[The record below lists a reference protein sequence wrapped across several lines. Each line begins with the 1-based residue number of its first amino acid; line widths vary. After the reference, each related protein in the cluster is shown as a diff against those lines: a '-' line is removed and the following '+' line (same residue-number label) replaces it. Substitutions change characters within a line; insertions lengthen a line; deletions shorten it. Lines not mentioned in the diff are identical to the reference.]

1 MMNKNQ
7 IKAYYNEF
15 IDQTTGAYN
24 IGGLLEALFGENGAQ
39 IFDNNPDA
47 NSIVM
52 QVNSAYNGE
61 DMLDWL
67 VKGIIAL
74 TTYVTGTTDKSKM
87 TINDTKTEL
96 SKRLMVRQADTL
108 YKGDNYSAN
117 QPILDLFNI
126 GYTPYQGSR
135 MTWPYGF
142 RQSENYPAMLL
153 SIPQETQYE
162 EGGTEITVGRKQVL
176 FSLRPYLRVWIR
188 QWTGDTRGN
197 WSLLTTDEH
206 MLDAI
211 SQQLT
216 PVGEN
221 VETLKDLVY
230 TFFQG
235 GNLLW
240 KFCTPYN
247 GNFGGLEI
255 RLKDRNIVHI
265 DGDKSGSGGLS
276 VLLYEDDLPGWLVP
290 ETEYVATAMLS
301 YGDATGIKLEIEFRE
316 DDTFINRKIA
326 LVGQNG
332 NFTVPA
338 NANKIKVAISV
349 TGELGAHVHCGII
362 FGLFASPHFAG
373 DVYAGGEKLATED
386 YVNGLTNDLDER
398 TDELEEKTTTLE
410 SQTAA
415 LETKTSIL
423 KNADGDAKFT
433 GDVFAKGR
441 KLATEKYAEEANAR
455 YVGLL
460 TGDDLIAKYC
470 SHEKREINGVTF
482 QWTSGT
488 TLDLHRASGTAA
500 AEYTLYTGELP
511 WWLAAGK
518 KYDVKCSVERHGGT
532 SVPLELSFSFRSG
545 DRITVVN
552 FANVGG
558 TMTVPSD
565 ADSVEITV
573 DVAAGRPEDI
583 HATLTLGLFP
593 DVVFNGDLTVGGTI
607 IADGS
612 RLASQE
618 YADEKAADA
627 ENNAK
632 AYADGIL
639 APVDARV
646 TAIKNKTDLFTKDGN
661 AAKFTGDVYANNK
674 KLATEESVT
683 AVSGEVDALD
693 GRTDTL
699 ETTTTTLGNRATSL
713 ESRATALETT
723 TTTLANKTSILKND
737 DGAAKFTGDVYAN
750 GEKLATEESVGELTA
765 DKLAIVVAEEL
776 PTGEDIKEKTIYC
789 IPDNKGG
796 HDKWLYVPD
805 ANKTEADCWEQF
817 GGGFGGAMVI
827 IDAEDG
833 ATAGVRPAVGA
844 EGVDYYIQNGDSY
857 THQVYRV
864 IDGTGA
870 WYYIGQDQTLA
881 NRVRD
886 VENNIGTN
894 DSRITSVANR
904 VTKLEDHDAGRAVTL
919 AYEDSNLWLVDENG
933 EQLGESVTIT
943 GGGGGGTSVAYAVKI
958 VSNPDSLGTTFDVTP
973 ATKDAD
979 SKVSFCWYAT
989 QNGAAYTPAN
999 ATLRIEVNGTV
1010 VKTINNASPVE
1021 DPESIQEPDF
1031 ITENVASYLRNGE
1044 NTVRVRISFTSE
1056 EERTIQQQK
1065 TWYINLYKTD
1075 LSWSLAGR
1083 DIAYYDAQR
1092 LSMTFFVESIAHT
1105 TLHYQFVN
1113 SQEEIVSSA
1122 TVNDAD
1128 GTIARTIDIPEG
1140 ETTLFAWLSYTL
1152 RGTTYE
1158 TTKISAV
1165 MVRGVAETT
1174 LSVLDTSIEADQYDT
1189 LAIRWMASGPDTS
1202 YSVEKRVN
1210 GTLISTE
1217 SVERTM
1223 QIWRYKCR
1231 ETGTFTLTLKCGS
1244 VAKNITVVVNAVEG
1258 LAPVTSGL
1266 IMDVDPAGHSNSEA
1280 NKDNFGYIDGNGNNH
1295 PFTFSPNFDWVNGGF
1310 QTDPATGATVFVI
1323 RRGTWINFD
1332 RGLFRRD
1339 DNTATAGKCILMQFQ
1354 VKDCVDYDAKVG
1366 SSYYANDRLGL
1377 RLNAHDAVFEGGGR
1391 NVKVNYCE
1399 ESLIELGLNID
1410 VTKTR
1415 KLAND
1420 AFSGIYKF
1428 WLGGTPANSAP
1439 FTVGESF
1446 APASD
1451 TNPFKIGS
1459 DDCDIWLYRFK
1470 MYNQGLSDGEMLRNF
1485 IVDCPDKEELSE
1497 RYNRN
1502 KIFVNDNALE
1512 GTISVEK
1519 LTAACP
1525 ELFIIEIS
1533 ASEFPQ
1539 GKGSKNAKP
1548 CSIVCTKGG
1557 VKQFEAPNA
1566 KYTLQGTSSMN
1577 YIAAAGNLDIDI
1589 SADWPSGYAMT
1600 SNSIK
1605 VSYFNLKANVASSE
1619 NANNVCAA
1627 DLFNTYYPIKSL
1639 AQKKDSRV
1647 RNTVEG
1653 HPCAVFIHNSG
1664 SGNLILGSATD
1675 DSGTTHNGRVLE
1687 ADKTILY
1694 FAGDMN
1700 NSKNN
1705 TAVFGQSDKEDDDEN
1720 QLFCVEFLSNGQ
1732 TRSRFKASDF
1742 DNECWNKEKE
1752 PIAPKGNH
1760 FEFRYVPDGKE
1771 KAAKEK
1777 FKKMQQWV
1785 WMTDCYPDP
1794 NTGYQFSRDDLPDG
1808 TPVEEHR
1815 AYRREKFKN
1824 ELSQYFDIDG
1834 LAFYYVFTEFFL
1846 AMDQREK
1853 NQFCSYE
1860 PDKNGD
1866 WKFNFSKF
1874 YDADTILGIDNLG
1887 NMSLTYGLE
1896 DHPTTENTGK
1906 LSDDWVYDTGKG
1918 YDQEPVLWAN
1928 LRECFPGKIKEW
1940 YQALDGTLFSA
1951 SKLITK
1957 FRNYQKI
1964 RPEALMIESY
1974 NGVYDDPYIRAGE
1987 TTYLESMFYGQKA
2000 EQREQFLKYQQIY
2013 MSSKYSSNTATN
2025 NALQIRSNPR
2035 QDAADFRKELTFIP
2049 YSDMYCCVGKD
2060 SNNIW
2065 DKQRVS
2071 KGESVTLTDLA
2082 DVDNTVRDNVFV
2094 NVYSINN
2101 IKHVSTA
2108 AYLYPARYTVGNAA
2122 KLQDMLLGAGDNYAN
2137 TNALSVSPE
2146 TVPLA
2151 EEIDLRGQFLV
2162 GNTVALDL
2170 SNNKWLKR
2178 LYLQNSGVTGVT
2190 FADGCPLTET
2200 RLGKNVQ
2207 RIRAKNLNHVTA
2219 FTFENNDY
2227 SALRS
2232 LLVEN
2237 SVGFPLK
2244 AILDNAFSLTNIRLT
2259 GVDLQWADASTLMRI
2274 AMDDNV
2280 HGITADGVDD
2290 GTSAPIIKGT
2300 VTFDNISDADKAT
2313 LQEKFGNG
2321 LTINGG
2327 GGSALHLVTFYNGEK
2342 VFAKE
2347 YVLHGG
2353 NATDPRNAGYGTPT
2367 KAADAHY
2374 TYAFSGW
2381 RGNLTNITKDVD
2393 IYAEYAETV
2402 RTYRVT
2408 FFNGDEEIYHVD
2420 AQYGAEVQYSDA
2432 TAVAAGKP
2440 PYPLKDTKLCV
2451 GFSADGGSTIT
2462 DTFTVHG
2469 NIDAKAQFETVA
2481 VPTNP
2486 KSLNECSWAE
2496 IKAIVENGSLADNGK
2511 WVANGIEWFATTYPS
2526 AATTGNA
2533 KAVTIN
2539 YTVYEDRAG
2548 TTGKKWSPYR
2558 DYYRGNDDYIVTDKS
2573 DTILFFPCATNH
2585 DYKVT
2590 GEIVNGDDASV
2601 LTDWHRF
2608 TTSTDQNTIDTAILA
2623 YRRQARRTNSVTFL
2637 ASQTLDFK
2645 TIFQANT
2652 SNRVSWPNSL
2662 VRKILTGS
2670 GGNTT
2675 SVEYEQIVWNCLP
2688 FDLRAAITPVLK
2700 FSNSGPNTTTSST
2713 DLHVDYVSIDRL
2725 FLPARGELIS
2735 PIMNETTKE
2744 NWYKETYEGEN
2755 DKGLYDC
2762 FTVEGNRAVKDTN
2775 NVPVTYWLRTRGVN
2789 NSVANAVADV
2799 EAISG
2804 KVYSTNGVSIN
2815 ASFSVL
2821 FGFCI

>member
-1 MMNKNQ
+1 MPKKVTDLTVTQELQTDAKVLITQTETEAGVTKERLRRVSLNGYADAKKAEA
-7 IKAYYNEF
+7 IKAANAYADSKKTEAIEAANSYADTKKTEA
-15 IDQTTGAYN
+15 IDAANAY
-24 IGGLLEALFGENGAQ
+24 AGAQ
-39 IFDNNPDA
+39 A
-47 NSIVM
+47 
-52 QVNSAYNGE
+52 
-61 DMLDWL
+61 
-67 VKGIIAL
+67 
-74 TTYVTGTTDKSKM
+74 
-87 TINDTKTEL
+87 
-96 SKRLMVRQADTL
+96 
-108 YKGDNYSAN
+108 
-117 QPILDLFNI
+117 
-126 GYTPYQGSR
+126 
-135 MTWPYGF
+135 
-142 RQSENYPAMLL
+142 
-153 SIPQETQYE
+153 
-162 EGGTEITVGRKQVL
+162 
-176 FSLRPYLRVWIR
+176 
-188 QWTGDTRGN
+188 
-197 WSLLTTDEH
+197 
-206 MLDAI
+206 
-211 SQQLT
+211 
-216 PVGEN
+216 
-221 VETLKDLVY
+221 
-230 TFFQG
+230 
-235 GNLLW
+235 
-240 KFCTPYN
+240 
-247 GNFGGLEI
+247 
-255 RLKDRNIVHI
+255 
-265 DGDKSGSGGLS
+265 
-276 VLLYEDDLPGWLVP
+276 
-290 ETEYVATAMLS
+290 
-301 YGDATGIKLEIEFRE
+301 
-316 DDTFINRKIA
+316 
-326 LVGQNG
+326 
-332 NFTVPA
+332 
-338 NANKIKVAISV
+338 
-349 TGELGAHVHCGII
+349 
-362 FGLFASPHFAG
+362 
-373 DVYAGGEKLATED
+373 
-386 YVNGLTNDLDER
+386 
-398 TDELEEKTTTLE
+398 
-410 SQTAA
+410 
-415 LETKTSIL
+415 
-423 KNADGDAKFT
+423 
-433 GDVFAKGR
+433 
-441 KLATEKYAEEANAR
+441 
-455 YVGLL
+455 
-460 TGDDLIAKYC
+460 
-470 SHEKREINGVTF
+470 
-482 QWTSGT
+482 
-488 TLDLHRASGTAA
+488 AA
-500 AEYTLYTGELP
+500 AE
-511 WWLAAGK
+511 
-518 KYDVKCSVERHGGT
+518 S
-532 SVPLELSFSFRSG
+532 
-545 DRITVVN
+545 N
-552 FANVGG
+552 AN
-558 TMTVPSD
+558 
-565 ADSVEITV
+565 
-573 DVAAGRPEDI
+573 
-583 HATLTLGLFP
+583 
-593 DVVFNGDLTVGGTI
+593 
-607 IADGS
+607 
-612 RLASQE
+612 E
-618 YADEKAADA
+618 YAD
-627 ENNAK
+627 
-632 AYADGIL
+632 
-639 APVDARV
+639 
-646 TAIKNKTDLFTKDGN
+646 
-661 AAKFTGDVYANNK
+661 
-674 KLATEESVT
+674 
-683 AVSGEVDALD
+683 
-693 GRTDTL
+693 
-699 ETTTTTLGNRATSL
+699 
-713 ESRATALETT
+713 
-723 TTTLANKTSILKND
+723 SII
-737 DGAAKFTGDVYAN
+737 
-750 GEKLATEESVGELTA
+750 E
-765 DKLAIVVAEEL
+765 DKLAIVYLGDDDSL
-776 PTGEDIKEKTIYC
+776 PTGDDIAEKTVYC
-789 IPDNKGG
+789 LPNTKGG

-805 ANKTEADCWEQF
+805 ASRTEADCWEQF

-833 ATAGVRPAVGA
+833 ATAGVRPADGA
-844 EGVDYYIQNGDSY
+844 EGVDYYIQEGDYY

-864 IDGTGA
+864 KNGIGA
-870 WYYIGQDQTLA
+870 WYYIGQYQSLA

-886 VENNIGTN
+886 VENNIQTN

-933 EQLGESVTIT
+933 KQLGESVTIT
-943 GGGGGGTSVAYAVKI
+943 GGGGGGPSVAYAVKI
-958 VSNPDSLGTTFDVTP
+958 VADPDSLGTTFDVTP

-979 SKVSFCWYAT
+979 AEISFNWYAT
-989 QNGAAYTPAN
+989 QNGASYTPAN

-1010 VKTINNASPVE
+1010 VKTINNASPAE
-1021 DPESIQEPDF
+1021 DPKDIQDF
-1031 ITENVASYLRNGE
+1031 ITENVSSYLRNGE

-1075 LSWSLAGR
+1075 LSWSLNGR

-1140 ETTLFAWLSYTL
+1140 ETTLSAWLSYTL
-1152 RGTTYE
+1152 RGTTYT

-1165 MVRGVAETT
+1165 MVRGVTETT

-1202 YSVEKRVN
+1202 YNVEKKVN
-1210 GTLISTE
+1210 GNLISTE
-1217 SVERTM
+1217 NVGRTM

-1244 VAKNITVVVNAVEG
+1244 VAKDITLVVNAVEG

-1280 NKDNFGYIDGNGNNH
+1280 TKNNFGYIDGNGDNH
-1295 PFTFSPNFDWVNGGF
+1295 PFSYSANFDWTNGGF

-1323 RRGTWINFD
+1323 RRGTWIEFN

-1339 DNTATAGKCILMQFQ
+1339 DDTADNGKCILMQFQ
-1354 VKDCVDYDAKVG
+1354 VKDCVDYDAQVG
-1366 SSYYANDRLGL
+1366 SSYYESDHLGL

-1391 NVKVNYCE
+1391 SVKVNYCE
-1399 ESLIELGLNID
+1399 ESLIEMGLNID

-1415 KLAND
+1415 LLSNNAR
-1420 AFSGIYKF
+1420 SGIYKF
-1428 WLGGTPANSAP
+1428 WMGGTPANSAP

-1451 TNPFKIGS
+1451 TNLFTLGS

-1470 MYNQGLSDGEMLRNF
+1470 MYNRGLSDGEMLRNF

-1502 KIFVNDNALE
+1502 KIFVNENALE

-1525 ELFIIEIS
+1525 DLYIIEIS

-1539 GKGSKNAKP
+1539 GKGGKNAKP

-1589 SADWPSGYAMT
+1589 SADRPRGYAMT
-1600 SNSIK
+1600 SNSIP

-1627 DLFNTYYPIKSL
+1627 DLFNTYYPIKSQ
-1639 AQKKDSRV
+1639 AQIRDSRV

-1664 SGNLILGSATD
+1664 AQTMTLGSAN
-1675 DSGTTHNGRVLE
+1675 DSQGTSHSGRVLG
-1687 ADKTILY
+1687 ADETILY

-1700 NSKNN
+1700 NSKKNID
-1705 TAVFGQSDKEDDDEN
+1705 VFGESDIEDGKGN
-1720 QLFCVEFLSNGQ
+1720 PLFCVEFLSNGQ

-1742 DNECWNKEKE
+1742 TNECWNEESE

-1760 FEFRYVPDGKE
+1760 FEIRYAPDGKE
-1771 KAAKEK
+1771 DAAKAK
-1777 FKKMQQWV
+1777 FAEMQYWV
-1785 WMTDCYPDP
+1785 WTTDCYPDTD
-1794 NTGYQFSRDDLPDG
+1794 NGIGYPFSQDDLSGTTFPDTKEG
-1808 TPVEEHR
+1808 HR

-1824 ELSQYFDIDG
+1824 ELSRYFDIDG

-1860 PDKNGD
+1860 PDRNGN

-1928 LRECFPGKIKEW
+1928 LRECFPDKIKEW
-1940 YQALDGTLFSA
+1940 YRALDGTLFSA
-1951 SKLITK
+1951 SRLITK
-1957 FRNYQKI
+1957 FRDYQKI

-2000 EQREQFLKYQQIY
+2000 EQREQFLRYQQIY

-2025 NALQIRSNPR
+2025 NALRLRMAPSKNTT
-2035 QDAADFRKELTFIP
+2035 DFRKELTFVP
-2049 YSDMYCCVGKD
+2049 YSDMYVCVGRD

-2065 DKQRVS
+2065 DKKRVS
-2071 KGESVTLTDLA
+2071 KGESETLTDLA
-2082 DVDNTVRDNVFV
+2082 DPGNRSRESTAV

-2101 IKHVSTA
+2101 IKHVSTV
-2108 AYLYPARYTVGNAA
+2108 AYLYPAQYSVGDIANL
-2122 KLQDMLLGAGDNYAN
+2122 KLQDMLLGAGDSYAN
-2137 TNALSVSPE
+2137 INALSVSPE
-2146 TVPLA
+2146 TVPLS

-2162 GNTVALDL
+2162 GDTVALDL

-2190 FADGCPLTET
+2190 FADGCPLTEA

-2227 SALRS
+2227 TAMRS
-2232 LLVEN
+2232 LMVEDC
-2237 SVGFPLK
+2237 VGFPLK

-2280 HGITADGVDD
+2280 HGITADGMDD
-2290 GTSAPIIKGT
+2290 GASGPIITGT
-2300 VTFDNISDADKAT
+2300 VTFDNISNADKKT
-2313 LQEKFGNG
+2313 LQDRFGDG
-2321 LTINGG
+2321 LIINGG
-2327 GGSALHLVTFYNGEK
+2327 GGSALHLVTFYNGDK

-2347 YVLHGG
+2347 YVLDGG
-2353 NATDPRNAGYGTPT
+2353 NATDPRNAGYGIPT
-2367 KAADAHY
+2367 KAADAQF
-2374 TYAFSGW
+2374 TYAFTGW
-2381 RGNLTNITKDVD
+2381 SRELTNIKDDVT
-2393 IYAEYAETV
+2393 IKAEYASTV

-2408 FFNGDEEIYHVD
+2408 FFAGSDEIYHVD
-2420 AQYGAEVQYSDA
+2420 AQYGDVVQYSDVA
-2432 TAVAAGKP
+2432 AVAAGKP
-2440 PYPLKDTKLCV
+2440 AYPLSGNKLCI
-2451 GFSADGGSTIT
+2451 GFSAGNDPTIT

-2481 VPTNP
+2481 VPTNS

-2496 IKAIVENGSLADNGK
+2496 IKAIVENGSIAANGK

-2526 AATTGNA
+2526 AATTANA

-2539 YTVYEDRAG
+2539 YTIYEDRAG

-2590 GEIVNGDDASV
+2590 GEIKNTDQSKSTLTDYFWFNSSGNQEAIDDAISE
-2601 LTDWHRF
+2601 
-2608 TTSTDQNTIDTAILA
+2608 
-2623 YRRQARRTNSVTFL
+2623 YRKQVKPEQPEQRVPSVTFL

-2645 TIFQANT
+2645 TMFQSNT

-2670 GGNTT
+2670 GGNTA
-2675 SVEYEQIVWNCLP
+2675 SVEYEQTVWNCLP

-2700 FSNSGPNTTTSST
+2700 FSNSGPNTTTSSN

-2735 PIMNETTKE
+2735 PIMNATTKE

-2762 FTVEGNRAVKDTN
+2762 FTVEENRKVKDTN
-2775 NVPVTYWLRTRGVN
+2775 SVPVTYWLRTRAVN
-2789 NSVANAVADV
+2789 TSVANAVADV
-2799 EAISG
+2799 EASSG
-2804 KVYSTNGVSIN
+2804 KVYSTNGASTN